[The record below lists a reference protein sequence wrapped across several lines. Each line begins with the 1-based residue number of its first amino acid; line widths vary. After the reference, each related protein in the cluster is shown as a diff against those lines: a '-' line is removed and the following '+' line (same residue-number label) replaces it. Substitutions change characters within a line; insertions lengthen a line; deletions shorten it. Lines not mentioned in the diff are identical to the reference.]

1 MNLEARSAL
10 GGRLGVASPIAELTG
25 PGVKLIERA
34 DLGTVLCV
42 TAGDATAILDRLSQA
57 IGLPCPA
64 AAGETS
70 SKGGRT
76 ALWLSP
82 RSWLIQCLPEDED
95 SLVDAVNDRF
105 ADKIVH
111 ASRFTDYLC
120 WLELSGPGADGLCK
134 RMGFMS
140 FEFGGLPVGHVKR
153 TLLAAVTVVIARR
166 TADIW
171 WLGVERS
178 RTRYLVDRLA
188 AGADFPINHG

>member
-1 MNLEARSAL
+1 MSLEARSAL
-10 GGRLGVASPIAELTG
+10 GDRFGVASTIAELAG

-42 TAGDATAILDRLSQA
+42 SAVDATAILDRLSQA

-70 SKGGRT
+70 SQGART

-82 RSWLIQCLPEDED
+82 RSWLIQCLPKDED
-95 SLVDAVNDRF
+95 SLVDAVNNKF
-105 ADKIVH
+105 TDKTVH
-111 ASRFTDYLC
+111 ASRFSDYLC
-120 WLELSGPGADGLCK
+120 WLELSGPGAGGLCK
-134 RMGFMS
+134 HMGFMS
-140 FEFGGLPVGHVKR
+140 FEFGGLPAGRVKR
-153 TLLAAVTVVIARR
+153 TLLAAVTVVIVRR

-178 RTRYLVDRLA
+178 RARYLVDRLT